1 MKAGWWVAGA
11 VVVAAGLQ
19 TLLVLPDPVPSLSW
33 GFVLLLVASV
43 VVLLGAVTVVAAA
56 VAGGDRPR
64 FGRVLGVVAVLAVV
78 AVAASLLHPLVV
90 PVVLAAGAPVPVV
103 AAAGP
108 AGAWGAA
115 VRGVARRPLGYVL
128 RFVLGLVL
136 AVLGWVAALVLGLFV
151 TGPLAAAAIWLVMGA
166 FAALLLWA
174 WAGWARAAA
183 LSANA

>member
-1 MKAGWWVAGA
+1 MKAGWKVAGA
-11 VVVAAGLQ
+11 VVVTAGLQ
-19 TLLVLPDPVPSLSW
+19 ALLVTSDPVPALSW
-33 GFVLLLVASV
+33 GFALLLVASV
-43 VVLLGAVTVVAAA
+43 AVLLVAATVVASA

-78 AVAASLLHPLVV
+78 AVGASLLHPLVV

-115 VRGVARRPLGYVL
+115 ARGVVHRPLGYVS
-128 RFVLGLVL
+128 RFLLGLVL
-136 AVLGWVAALVLGLFV
+136 AALGWVVAMLLGLLV
-151 TGPLAAAAIWLVMGA
+151 TGPLAAAATWLVMGA

-174 WAGWARAAA
+174 WAGWARAAST
-183 LSANA
+183 SANA